1 MTSHLWSHKEPDQGL
16 ADFQRCEIRHADNR
30 NVKERLFL
38 LHRGTGNK
46 WTLKIS
52 MKGSYL
58 SASLKHQ
65 TWGAGLA
72 HWGEQAT
79 TLRIAKSGRPVFESE
94 ITCRM
99 SSSLSLP
106 PLSCH
111 SSLFLFNKARKGQKQ
126 TNNNKKKPKKQQ
138 IFKIL
143 EKKTKKQL
151 NKMQNRHSWSHRSR
165 TQVFYSM
172 NKTHG
177 LDHKPHIS
185 HCTWMYTK
193 DSFLAPLI
201 YQPDSKLQGHPSA
214 KWFLIHSKG
223 QKSLSWPFSVM

>member
-1 MTSHLWSHKEPDQGL
+1 M
-16 ADFQRCEIRHADNR
+16 
-30 NVKERLFL
+30 
-38 LHRGTGNK
+38 HRGTGNK
-46 WTLKIS
+46 WTPKTS

-79 TLRIAKSGRPVFESE
+79 TWCIAKSGRPIFESE

-111 SSLFLFNKARKGQKQ
+111 SSLFLFNKARKGQK
-126 TNNNKKKPKKQQ
+126 KKKPQQ

-143 EKKTKKQL
+143 KKKPL
-151 NKMQNRHSWSHRSR
+151 NNIQNRHSWSHRSR

-177 LDHKPHIS
+177 LDHKPHVS
-185 HCTWMYTK
+185 HSTWMYTK

-223 QKSLSWPFSVM
+223 QKSLPWPFSVM